1 MAQTTIQGSFL
12 GDGTVTGVKI
22 GADFISAQTALTT
35 GLATADELIVSDGG
49 VIKKMAISV
58 LRITADQITAS
69 GTLPALNGAALTALT
84 AANITASGTLPA
96 LNGAALTALTA
107 ANITASGTLPV
118 LNGSA
123 LTNLDADDLA
133 TGTVPVARLGDGNE
147 SNSTFLRGDN
157 TWVAVSG
164 TTINTNAD
172 NRVITGSGTANTL
185 NGEANLTF
193 DGSTLTTLNTD
204 IVLSDAQGL
213 SWKRE
218 SDSLVRNMI
227 KTTLY
232 SGGVYHID
240 IGHESSNFRDIR
252 FIADGASA
260 APYMT
265 IKALTGNIEV
275 AAGNVVIGTA
285 GKGIDF
291 SAQTASSTATV
302 GDEVLNHYEEGQFIP
317 HVWDSSKTTNS
328 NVTYNNRL
336 GRYTRI
342 GNIVFFTVSW
352 NPLALTGLTG
362 TSQAFVGGLP
372 FTCSNTNYGSNTS
385 LRHGLAL
392 GYIAGLSMPSGTSMM
407 QARMDAGRAD
417 LDISWTNTGSQAS
430 GITYAKVQ
438 DLGGDWIIDITGHYE
453 VA

>member
-22 GADFISAQTALTT
+22 GADFISAQTALASPDLVST
-35 GLATADELIVSDGG
+35 DEILVSDAG
-49 VIKKMAISV
+49 VIKRMDISV
-58 LRITADQITAS
+58 LEIAATQITAS
-69 GTLPALNGAALTALT
+69 GTLPALNGSNLTALS

-96 LNGAALTALTA
+96 LNGAALTALNA
-107 ANITASGTLPV
+107 DNI
-118 LNGSA
+118 GS
-123 LTNLDADDLA
+123 
-133 TGTVPVARLGDGNE
+133 GTVPVARLGDGNE

-291 SAQTASSTATV
+291 SNQADQATGETMSSELLDFYEEGSFVPRISMYNNIGSSTAS
-302 GDEVLNHYEEGQFIP
+302 HAA
-317 HVWDSSKTTNS
+317 TTKG
-328 NVTYNNRL
+328 TYV
-336 GRYTRI
+336 RI
-342 GNIVFFTVSW
+342 GKMCYFQIYLMLDHSAGG
-352 NPLALTGLTG
+352 LGSESGDALITP
-362 TSQAFVGGLP
+362 LP
-372 FTCSNTNYGSNTS
+372 FTASDREIAINVGYFDSMGITAGQDV
-385 LRHGLAL
+385 G
-392 GYIAGLSMPSGTSMM
+392 GYINASTTRIRLRLSDHANGQSNLQMSEFSSDG
-407 QARMDAGRAD
+407 QIYLNGC
-417 LDISWTNTGSQAS
+417 
-430 GITYAKVQ
+430 
-438 DLGGDWIIDITGHYE
+438 YE

>member
-1 MAQTTIQGSFL
+1 MAQTKIAGLFL
-12 GDGTVTGVKI
+12 DPTVISGLTAITDGASDADYLFVWDAGTSTLKKI
-22 GADFISAQTALTT
+22 LPDNL
-35 GLATADELIVSDGG
+35 GLAAAAHTIESHTATSATGANLETLTNAGDADALHTHALKAPLAGPTFTGTTTFATLSDG
-49 VIKKMAISV
+49 AIG
-58 LRITADQITAS
+58 ITAF
-69 GTLPALNGAALTALT
+69 
-84 AANITASGTLPA
+84 
-96 LNGAALTALTA
+96 
-107 ANITASGTLPV
+107 
-118 LNGSA
+118 
-123 LTNLDADDLA
+123 LDADNMSGASA
-133 TGTVPVARLGDGNE
+133 TTLSTSESIKAYVDANGGTAVAGTTDNGILTFVNSG
-147 SNSTFLRGDN
+147 STF
-157 TWVAVSG
+157 A
-164 TTINTNAD
+164 A
-172 NRVITGSGTANTL
+172 
-185 NGEANLTF
+185 EANLTF